1 MIVSSGYIIAPMH
14 IFKPKPYYMLL
25 YYHKPSINFQSLA
38 VMVSSIEKSSIAVTC
53 HEILQIYPFALLWR
67 Q

>member
-1 MIVSSGYIIAPMH
+1 
-14 IFKPKPYYMLL
+14 MLL

-38 VMVSSIEKSSIAVTC
+38 VMVSRVEKSTVAVTC
-53 HEILQIYPFALLWR
+53 HEILQIDPSALLWR